1 MSDYFLWMLEQID
14 DPNEFDVTR
23 YQMLLDYLDSVPFI
37 YILPMDKNRM
47 EDGIELRNGAVSSDY
62 RPNNAC
68 SVLEMMV
75 ALAIRC
81 DQHLTDNPEHSRAS
95 WWFKNMVDNLTLS
108 DMTDDDFNRGITKR
122 TIAMF
127 LNREYDPDGCGSL
140 FYIPGY
146 DGDLRRVE
154 IWYQMNYW
162 YLSLRR

>member
-14 DPNEFDVTR
+14 DPDEFDTGQ
-23 YQMLLDYLDSVPFI
+23 YQNLLEYLDYVPFD
-37 YILPMDKNRM
+37 YILEMDKNR
-47 EDGIELRNGAVSSDY
+47 ESDGLELRKTAGY
-62 RPNNAC
+62 FRGTGC

-95 WWFKNMVDNLTLS
+95 WWFKNMIKSLTLS
-108 DMTDDDFNRGITKR
+108 DMTDDDFNRGITMR
-122 TIAMF
+122 TIEMF
-127 LNREYDPDGCGSL
+127 LRREYDPDGCGGL

-146 DGDLRRVE
+146 EGDLRQVE